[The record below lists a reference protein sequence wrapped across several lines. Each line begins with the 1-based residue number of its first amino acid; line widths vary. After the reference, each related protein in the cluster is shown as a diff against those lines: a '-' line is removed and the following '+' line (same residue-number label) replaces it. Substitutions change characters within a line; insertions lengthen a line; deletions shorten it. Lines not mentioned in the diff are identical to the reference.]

1 MDGSQTADPK
11 PEIKPDSDLALDQL
25 RAANEELQRR
35 KVDAEKD
42 RELFRELYGKASAH
56 VSEVSKENNE
66 LHERVSLLEGKV
78 KDGLQ
83 LIRGTYESRVRLLE
97 EEVKKWKGMYEILM
111 ARDRKMQGDELRRRA
126 AVEPELRAENVK
138 LREELEI
145 LTEDYEK
152 MEKVLEQLGEQ
163 ELKLLGEQELEEG
176 LQKAVQCPSADD
188 VEHFMEEGVVS

>member
-152 MEKVLEQLGEQ
+152 MEK
-163 ELKLLGEQELEEG
+163 ELEEG